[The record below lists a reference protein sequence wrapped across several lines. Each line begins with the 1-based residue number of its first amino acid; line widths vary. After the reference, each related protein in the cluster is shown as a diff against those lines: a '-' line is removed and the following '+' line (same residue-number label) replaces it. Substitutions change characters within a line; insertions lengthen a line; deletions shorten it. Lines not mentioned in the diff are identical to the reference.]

1 MTYMFEYSNEVLEQ
15 GLPLFVGNYSSSEV
29 AKYVWTACLNCVQIT
44 VRNRMISLKKE
55 HYMYFYSLCL
65 VEEQVNDVILPLGVV
80 EEDKQT
86 PVD

>member
-44 VRNRMISLKKE
+44 VRNRMIKKKKKKKNFKKSITCIST
-55 HYMYFYSLCL
+55 HSAW
-65 VEEQVNDVILPLGVV
+65 
-80 EEDKQT
+80 
-86 PVD
+86 